1 MVNIL
6 YRELNSCHSFSNIL
20 ITLICINNKTDMN
33 FVNSVLWGVAQIFC
47 LKESSDWAV
56 HNFVIS
62 YMDGPIVFCGGTVHE
77 ISIGALY
84 SIF

>member
-1 MVNIL
+1 
-6 YRELNSCHSFSNIL
+6 
-20 ITLICINNKTDMN
+20 MN

-47 LKESSDWAV
+47 IKESSDWAV

-84 SIF
+84 SIFWAVWADFCGRIVPLGERGPKISDQT